1 MTGTAIEVFR
11 RTGCG
16 RRAGAR
22 RWPAGL
28 RLPFVVHEVVDDPV
42 SAQRLT
48 GLGVAT
54 LPVVPT
60 ADGRAAAD
68 PDPAAPIAA
77 LPLLAAAHVARRTEG
92 RHPGD
97 GAALPAPMPI
107 FPPVVL
113 AAAHHPRPSP
123 IAHTGGPDD
132 DRR

>member
-1 MTGTAIEVFR
+1 MTGTAAEVFR

-16 RRAGAR
+16 RRAGVR

-28 RLPFVVHEVVDDPV
+28 RLPFVVREVVDDPV
-42 SAQRLT
+42 AAQRLA
-48 GLGVAT
+48 GLGVAP
-54 LPVVPT
+54 LPVAPT

-77 LPLLAAAHVARRTEG
+77 LPLLTAAHVARRAEG
-92 RHPGD
+92 RETGD

-107 FPPVVL
+107 FPSVVL

-123 IAHTGGPDD
+123 IAHTGGPE
-132 DRR
+132 